1 MHECWPSG
9 GSSQTVEQRECPAT
23 CLSSV
28 HSHRRP
34 ERHTVCGAC
43 HRSAVPASTGT
54 SIRECAW
61 QQSTGPTAS
70 PRIRAPSTARNPTSS
85 PACTTSTCLS
95 RGSGWGRAGSSR
107 AVRSARAATP
117 TPVRRGGVAPAA
129 NRPVAL
135 QVRLAD
141 GQRTD
146 QGRLQLGRARQSPGS
161 PVRPDTLTEP
171 LDQAT
176 AVTRTLADP

>member
-70 PRIRAPSTARNPTSS
+70 PRIRAPSTVRNPTSS
-85 PACTTSTCLS
+85 PACTTSTCPS
-95 RGSGWGRAGSSR
+95 RGSGWEGELDPPGQFGLRERQRRHRYDGAALRPLPTGQWHYRCDRPMGSGLIRDGFNSAGRDNHR
-107 AVRSARAATP
+107 DLLCVRTH
-117 TPVRRGGVAPAA
+117 
-129 NRPVAL
+129 
-135 QVRLAD
+135 
-141 GQRTD
+141 
-146 QGRLQLGRARQSPGS
+146 
-161 PVRPDTLTEP
+161 
-171 LDQAT
+171 
-176 AVTRTLADP
+176 